1 MFPRWPTRN
10 RGRQPAGSA
19 VCSDDRPRAGST
31 PIRVLL
37 PAGSGAGGVLRIS
50 ASSAPTAY
58 LRRGRTVSDGLRLGL
73 ADYELSCV
81 QGRPAAGVFRRA
93 AGGGDRLGSGVRQ
106 PDRTHFFRILEIRQG
121 NPGLCAAARKK
132 IFRICKNFI
141 CICEK
146 MGYNKVESSSGKTAK
161 TKR

>member
-10 RGRQPAGSA
+10 PDRQPAGSA

-37 PAGSGAGGVLRIS
+37 PAGGSAGGVLRILTS
-50 ASSAPTAY
+50 PASTVYSC
-58 LRRGRTVSDGLRLGL
+58 RGHAVSDGLRLGL
-73 ADYELSCV
+73 AAHELSRV

-93 AGGGDRLGSGVRQ
+93 AGGGNRLGSGVRQ
-106 PDRTHFFRILEIRQG
+106 PDRARFFRILEIRQG
-121 NPGLCAAARKK
+121 NPGLRAAAGKK
-132 IFRICKNFI
+132 FFRICKNFI

-146 MGYNKVESSSGKTAK
+146 MGYNKVE
-161 TKR
+161 